1 MGVIFQLLPSRL
13 QSKTVPFVSTFT
25 QSKMAGNKILLTIA
39 AACLLVALCTA
50 FPAAGG
56 AGGMQMGG
64 AGAGG
69 FDMSKLKEMMGGM
82 SGEGD
87 STDDIDSTD
96 DCSTD
101 GSTDDDDMDDDSE
114 DDDEGDEDD
123 EDDEGDECGDD

>member
-56 AGGMQMGG
+56 AGGVQIG
-64 AGAGG
+64 GAGG